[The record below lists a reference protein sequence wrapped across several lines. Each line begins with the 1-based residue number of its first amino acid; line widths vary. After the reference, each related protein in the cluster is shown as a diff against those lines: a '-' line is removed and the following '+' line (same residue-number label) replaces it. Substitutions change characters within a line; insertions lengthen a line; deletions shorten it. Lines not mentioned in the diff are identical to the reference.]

1 MKKITY
7 PITAENFS
15 EAWNYTSQKLT
26 EVKRKKIIRD
36 FLKLFANIALFF
48 SLTLLTYGV
57 LLSTG
62 NEFIVKFLDSFPLL
76 KNIWNAVG
84 SIINQSNLNIGIT
97 LAIILGI
104 LIVPATVV
112 SGLVTLIVWI
122 VYNPNTKKEESGNK
136 EADSLTLYEM
146 SKELS
151 ARADSQKGIFSG
163 ILIVAYIFEVL
174 CIGVLYGM
182 FLLKENNVILHEV
195 IFDIALSLLGTASA
209 YIQIL
214 FNALY
219 LLLAILLIV
228 FILLFSI
235 GTLLLK
241 PFYKTKID
249 SNLKSALETYYYV
262 CNPSAKENHE
272 QEEAILKASIKID
285 GKYPSKKK
293 DYTEEDLEIQNQAKE
308 IRDRRNSERTALS
321 KMANYEHP
329 VYKTIKIATA
339 VLPLVFMIASVV
351 SFINMNSVDL
361 YNNFGIVYIKN
372 NTSDAEYEELKA
384 LVLKSARDFYALY
397 SSISNKT
404 ESCLPQRRTFYGAVP
419 RTAQEMYEHT
429 KNVNSYYFAEINI
442 DVDNEGTI
450 YDCRKRG
457 FERLEQRPNFLDNAV
472 IEGSYDELWSL
483 RKVMRRFLWHDRIH
497 AKAMYRMAVK
507 TFGAFGA
514 DNTFKFAID

>member
-7 PITAENFS
+7 PITEENFS
-15 EAWNYTSQKLT
+15 DAWNYTSKKLT
-26 EVKRKKIIRD
+26 EIKKKKLVRD
-36 FLKLFANIALFF
+36 FLKLFANITLFF

-57 LLSTG
+57 LMNFG
-62 NEFIVKFLDSFPLL
+62 NESIIKFLDSLTIL
-76 KNIWNAVG
+76 KNMW
-84 SIINQSNLNIGIT
+84 SIVSPILYEPSLHIG
-97 LAIILGI
+97 LKFAIYLGI
-104 LIVPATVV
+104 LIVPTAIV

-136 EADSLTLYEM
+136 EADSLILYEM

-151 ARADSQKGIFSG
+151 ARADSQKGIFSS

-249 SNLKSALETYYYV
+249 SNLKPALETYYYV

-361 YNNFGIVYIKN
+361 YNNFGVVYIKN
-372 NTSDAEYEELKA
+372 DTSDAEYEELKA
-384 LVLKSARDFYALY
+384 INMLKDSANTGFISTIEELRKLTPEQRELLLKAWQVDRNNPEEVEAFLKESGLY
-397 SSISNKT
+397 EIMHQEDTSGIPTLEEAMKEQEEEIKKT
-404 ESCLPQRRTFYGAVP
+404 E
-419 RTAQEMYEHT
+419 H
-429 KNVNSYYFAEINI
+429 
-442 DVDNEGTI
+442 
-450 YDCRKRG
+450 
-457 FERLEQRPNFLDNAV
+457 
-472 IEGSYDELWSL
+472 L
-483 RKVMRRFLWHDRIH
+483 RDGIW
-497 AKAMYRMAVK
+497 
-507 TFGAFGA
+507 G
-514 DNTFKFAID
+514 N